1 MGDQW
6 DMPSLSSYDK
16 GLRSFQGRTYAAD
29 IAAGLEFSDLLWGSV
44 KRTKKKLPLRVFL
57 IGNHEQ
63 RIEKALQLSPELVG
77 TISMRD
83 LDLSNQYDI
92 VVPYTGKSTPGVIE
106 LDGINFAHYL
116 VSGVAGRPLSSEH
129 SGHALI
135 TKTGTSC
142 VVAHSHLLD
151 YCVRTRPNGDKYM
164 GLVAGCFFDYPSDW
178 AGETQKMYNVGV
190 CVLNDVS
197 NGAYDLE
204 WISLKRLER
213 VYGTG

>member
-16 GLRSFQGRTYAAD
+16 GLRSFQGRTYSAD
-29 IAAGLEFSDLLWGSV
+29 IASGLEFSDRLWSPV
-44 KRTKKKLPLRVFL
+44 RKTKKKLPLRVYL
-57 IGNHEQ
+57 EGNHEH
-63 RIEKALQLSPELVG
+63 RIVKALDLSPELVG
-77 TISMRD
+77 TISLRD
-83 LDLSNQYDI
+83 LDLSSNYDI

-106 LDGINFAHYL
+106 LDGIYFAHYM
-116 VSGVAGRPLSSEH
+116 VSGVQGRPLSSEH

-142 VVAHSHLLD
+142 IVAHSHLLD

-164 GLVAGCFFDYPSDW
+164 GLASGCFVDYPMDW
-178 AGETQKMYNVGV
+178 PGETQKMWNVGV
-190 CVLNDVS
+190 CVLHNVER
-197 NGAYDLE
+197 GAYDLE

-213 VYGTG
+213 EYGTR